1 VAPTEIDLPQG
12 TGATWA
18 ALHRQGEDWIVTF
31 LPEEQLSV
39 DPVPLS
45 AGDLAQAGI
54 DASQDRVVVGYV
66 ETRLLAAGYGIAP
79 WDESPPEASEGWKL
93 H

>member
-12 TGATWA
+12 TGATRA
-18 ALHRQGEDWIVTF
+18 ALHRNGVDWTVIF
-31 LPEEQLSV
+31 LTEEHPST

-45 AGDLAQAGI
+45 AGDLAEAGI
-54 DASQDRVVVGYV
+54 DATQDRVVVGYV

-79 WDESPPEASEGWKL
+79 WAESPPDASEGWTL

>member
-1 VAPTEIDLPQG
+1 MRPTDIDLPKH

-18 ALHRQGEDWIVTF
+18 ALHRTGDDWTVSF
-31 LPEEQLSV
+31 LAEEPLTAE
-39 DPVPLS
+39 PVPLS
-45 AGDLAQAGI
+45 VGVLAEAGI

-79 WDESPPEASEGWKL
+79 WDDSPPDASEGWTL
-93 H
+93 R